1 MVTFLRVRRPKLKSV
16 LATMSVSNK
25 LFVLM
30 QQMNQVRWAAYV
42 KGPMAVENCI
52 IAPAKVCRNS
62 ISGWNEVGTV
72 AAGVPRESGPGKVA
86 QRVQYKVQKAAT
98 RESPRQNVQWRKPWW
113 RTSLMAEQPSFFRPH
128 SRKHFPSYFYGIEHL
143 TRDHLSLRPF
153 FEEEEYETFWNLQLE
168 PWKRLF

>member
-30 QQMNQVRWAAYV
+30 QQMNQVRWATYV
-42 KGPMAVENCI
+42 KDPMAVENCI

-62 ISGWNEVGTV
+62 ISGWNEVGGWV
-72 AAGVPRESGPGKVA
+72 EQLLLLVFPGKVA

-128 SRKHFPSYFYGIEHL
+128 PRKHFPPYFYGIEHL
-143 TRDHLSLRPF
+143 TRDHPSLRPF
-153 FEEEEYETFWNLQLE
+153 FEEEKNKTFWNLQLE